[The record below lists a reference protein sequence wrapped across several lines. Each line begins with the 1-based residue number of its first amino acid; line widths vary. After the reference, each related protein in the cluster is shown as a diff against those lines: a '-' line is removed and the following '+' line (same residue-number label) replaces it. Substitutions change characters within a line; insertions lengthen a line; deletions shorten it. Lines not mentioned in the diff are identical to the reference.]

1 MCHGEACASLPGP
14 KSRFIRLG
22 RPSTPLIVLLCR
34 SSSAPTTTRWPSS
47 SSPRSSTSPP
57 PSSCALGLAVD
68 HERSYSVALG
78 KTGPALGE
86 KQFHDG
92 SPDPAD
98 RESLAQGTNTL
109 HKSLKGRHMQMIAM

>member
-1 MCHGEACASLPGP
+1 MFCFVPLHSQTFLS
-14 KSRFIRLG
+14 SR
-22 RPSTPLIVLLCR
+22 PPLQ
-34 SSSAPTTTRWPSS
+34 SN
-47 SSPRSSTSPP
+47 TSIHTME
-57 PSSCALGLAVD
+57 S
-68 HERSYSVALG
+68 

-98 RESLAQGTNTL
+98 RESLAQGENTL

>member
-22 RPSTPLIVLLCR
+22 RPSTPLIVLLCPPCIR
-34 SSSAPTTTRWPSS
+34 KLSLLFDRCKATPSIPTME
-47 SSPRSSTSPP
+47 
-57 PSSCALGLAVD
+57 A
-68 HERSYSVALG
+68 